1 MKMEEIKVMT
11 VKQLREEAKKLGI
24 KGRYEMTKPKLI
36 EAINNYMVEEN
47 GMAIVA
53 NDNENMENQQQEDV
67 VTTSNSNS
75 NDVKE
80 ENVITISDSEETS
93 ADSEFATCI
102 SRKRTQ
108 AEYIDN
114 VEPGMIIAFCTEP
127 NKAISAKVREIRF
140 SSAATPSVEYVIAV
154 SKNGFIYKVPR
165 SAIIWVK
172 TGLRWPKGV
181 FEKLKN
187 HGGSEENG
195 GSENVAG
202 STSNDVNAETDNS

>member
-1 MKMEEIKVMT
+1 MKMEEMT

-36 EAINNYMVEEN
+36 EAINNHMVEEN

-53 NDNENMENQQQEDV
+53 NDNENMENQQQEEV
-67 VTTSNSNS
+67 VATSNS

-80 ENVITISDSEETS
+80 ENAITISDSEETS

-202 STSNDVNAETDNS
+202 NTSNDVNAETDNS

>member
-1 MKMEEIKVMT
+1 MKMEEIKTMT

-36 EAINNYMVEEN
+36 EAINNCMVEEN
-47 GMAIVA
+47 GMAII
-53 NDNENMENQQQEDV
+53 DNENVENQQEEV
-67 VTTSNSNS
+67 VAAS

-80 ENVITISDSEETS
+80 ENIITVSDEETNT
-93 ADSEFATCI
+93 DSEFATCI
-102 SRKRTQ
+102 SRKKTQ

-114 VEPGMIIAFCTEP
+114 IKPGMIIAFCTEP

-140 SSAATPSVEYVIAV
+140 SSTVALSVEYVVAE
-154 SKNGFIYKVPR
+154 SKNGFVYKVPR

-187 HGGSEENG
+187 HGGSEDNG

>member
-24 KGRYEMTKPKLI
+24 KGRYEMTKFKLI
-36 EAINNYMVEEN
+36 EAINNHMVEEN

-53 NDNENMENQQQEDV
+53 SNDNENMENQQQEEVV
-67 VTTSNSNS
+67 VTSN

-80 ENVITISDSEETS
+80 ENVITVSDSEETN

-102 SRKRTQ
+102 SRKKTQ

-114 VEPGMIIAFCTEP
+114 IKPGMIIAFCTEP

-140 SSAATPSVEYVIAV
+140 SSTVALSVEYVVAE
-154 SKNGFIYKVPR
+154 SKNGFVYKVPR

-187 HGGSEENG
+187 HGGSEDNG

-202 STSNDVNAETDNS
+202 SASNDVNVETDNS